1 MNRHRIS
8 GLVLVFLLAF
18 GLGAST
24 AAQAPGGVEVLLGK
38 ARSLEARGRMDLAT
52 QNWKQVLLV
61 NPSQMEALA
70 GLARYAKQNGDADAE
85 RGYLNRMRKI
95 NPKDPAIATVER
107 MRVITPQERN
117 RLDEAGRLAMQ
128 HKPDEAMRIYHEVF
142 GDEPPS
148 GKWAEPFY
156 DTEAASTGGR
166 EKAITHLR
174 QLCARAPNNEVYRL
188 WLARVLSYDPK
199 TRMEA
204 FRLFETIKDS
214 GTVEQAR
221 TTWRQ
226 ALVWEKENMAA
237 LGPFNAYLQRYPDP
251 DLQKIQQSLE
261 AKQEHAITEAN
272 KEHGFQAL
280 RSKDLPAAEARF
292 EEVLR
297 HSPNDANAVA
307 GLAFVR
313 LSQKR
318 FDEALDL
325 FGRARE
331 LAPQKADIREGYDTA
346 KFLSLMQQGSTALQ
360 QNRPEAAI
368 IAYNQALSL
377 QPSNQQA
384 LLGTAQALVRQRKF
398 SDAENRFKEVLSQD
412 PNNAEAT
419 AGLGFIRLN
428 QQKFDDAAN
437 LLGEARR
444 LNPNRADV
452 NESYRTA
459 KFWAAMRQAEVA
471 LSENHPDA
479 AISNYQQ
486 ALMLSPGSKDALFG
500 LAVAAD
506 RKQNYAQ
513 AIQAYTQ
520 VTTANPG
527 DVQSWLGLMK
537 AQIASNNPQAA
548 IATSQRIPS
557 LARQPIEVRPDYLAE
572 LAQAYYKT
580 NHPAEGDQMLRRA
593 LDAASR
599 SDSEQALNVRLEIA
613 GTLMDQGKMDRAI
626 NIYQN
631 ATASHPE
638 NALAWQGLVGA
649 YARTRDFAHAR
660 AAVRSMPQRPYEA
673 ASKDPGFLNSVAA
686 IYSAGGQCG
695 EAEDFLNRSLALDK
709 AAGRQPAENTR
720 LQLADIWLREGN
732 HERAASAYHELTA
745 SSPNSVEAWRGY
757 ITALHE
763 KHDDR
768 SAVAEA
774 DRIPTSVR
782 RQLEQNPDFLTLL
795 ASANSILGRH
805 HETVELLQQ
814 ARSRIES
821 QGKVPSASIDL
832 QLAWA
837 MLGDSQQ
844 EQDPRELLWKTRT
857 RLDLTPKQRAAVD
870 EIWSTWSI
878 RKAEQALQGK
888 EPAGAVTVLT
898 DAQRELPNNPK
909 INAALASVYMRQ
921 HQWQQALEVYQS
933 WGMTGAEAAD
943 YRAAAGAA
951 LAAHKTEVA
960 NQFMQEGLQHFPR
973 DPELLRMTA
982 KQAVSRGE
990 YDQAESY
997 LKTALAATRQQETNA
1012 HETPAE
1018 EHTNPPVQNPPLPNS
1033 GGAGSALNALT
1044 PSAGMPDCQSSAKST
1059 TPGDLRIRPISAVSF
1074 DEDEP
1079 VNPQKEQQIQDEI
1092 DVVENRNTPFID
1104 LGTIGSGRTGDAGID
1119 RLIIEDGVI
1128 GGFVTANNQVRFGLE
1143 AHGIYLFSGTPDG
1156 RSKSSFGTL
1165 APGTTFGQQET
1176 AGVTG
1181 EVQLST
1187 PTFGLDFGAT
1197 PQQFPVPNFT
1207 GGIRFRPLNGP
1218 ISFLATRDSVKD
1230 SLLSYA
1236 GVRDPGTGI
1245 IWGGVVANTGTLQ
1258 FDHQDRHGG
1267 QYASGSYSYLTG
1279 KNVPNNWE
1287 VAANAGFYFTVV
1299 KGLAVGA
1306 NVNGMHYDRNLSFF
1320 SLGQGGYFSP
1330 QQYGLASIPISWFSR
1345 HKRFEYEIRASL
1357 GAQYFSQDSSPFFP
1371 ARVNAILPPAGAY
1384 RGETHTGP
1392 NYSFALRLGYR
1403 IAPHVYF
1410 DTFATANNA
1419 RNYATQTVGFS
1430 LKFLAHRLPTNTDLH
1445 VNSIPDWRGNQ
1456 PFAIE

>member
-1 MNRHRIS
+1 MNRRRIIS
-8 GLVLVFLLAF
+8 LLLFFLLTL
-18 GLGAST
+18 GLCAS
-24 AAQAPGGVEVLLGK
+24 AGQAPGGVEVLLGK
-38 ARSLEARGRMDLAT
+38 ARSLEARGRMDLAI
-52 QNWKQVLLV
+52 QNWRQVLLV
-61 NPSQMEALA
+61 NPNQMEALA
-70 GLARYAKQNGDADAE
+70 GLARYAKQNGDAEAE

-95 NPKDPAIATVER
+95 NPKDPAIAAVEK
-107 MRVITPQERN
+107 MRVITPQQRS

-156 DTEAASTGGR
+156 ETEAASTGGR
-166 EKAITHLR
+166 EKAITQLR
-174 QLCARAPNNEVYRL
+174 QLSTRAPNNEVYRL

-199 TRMEA
+199 TRMEG
-204 FRLFETIKDS
+204 FRLFETIKDP

-226 ALVWEKENMAA
+226 ALLWEKENMVA
-237 LGPFNAYLQRYPDP
+237 LGSLDAYLQRYPDP
-251 DLQKIQQSLE
+251 ELEKIRQSLQE
-261 AKQEHAITEAN
+261 KQEHATTEAN

-297 HSPNDANAVA
+297 RSPNDANAIA

-313 LSQKR
+313 LNQKR
-318 FDEALDL
+318 FDDALNL

-331 LAPQKADIREGYDTA
+331 LAPQRADIREGYDTA
-346 KFLSLMQQGSTALQ
+346 KFLSAMQQGSTALE
-360 QNRPEAAI
+360 QNRPEIAI
-368 IAYNQALSL
+368 AAYNAALSM

-384 LLGTAQALVRQRKF
+384 LLGTAQALVRERKF
-398 SDAENRFKEVLSQD
+398 SDAESRFKQVLSQD

-444 LNPNRADV
+444 LNPNRTDV

-459 KFWAAMRQAEVA
+459 KFWAVMKQGEAA
-471 LSENHPDA
+471 LSQNHTDT
-479 AISNYQQ
+479 AIANYQQ
-486 ALMLSPGSKDALFG
+486 ALTLNPGSKDALLG
-500 LAVAAD
+500 LALAED

-513 AIQAYTQ
+513 SIQAYTQ
-520 VTTANPG
+520 LTAANPA

-537 AQIASNNPQAA
+537 AQIAAKNPQAA
-548 IATSQRIPS
+548 ITTSQRIPP
-557 LARQPIEVRPDYLAE
+557 AAKQQIEARPDYLAE
-572 LAQAYYKT
+572 MAQAYYKT
-580 NHPAEGDQMLRRA
+580 NHPAEGDQLLRRA
-593 LDAASR
+593 LDAANR
-599 SDSEQALNVRLEIA
+599 SDSEQALSVRLEIA
-613 GTLMDQGKMDRAI
+613 GALMDQGKPDRALD
-626 NIYQN
+626 IYQH
-631 ATASHPE
+631 ATASHPD
-638 NALAWQGLVGA
+638 NVLAWQGLVGA
-649 YARTRDFAHAR
+649 YARTRDFTHAR
-660 AAVRSMPQRPYEA
+660 AAVRSMPQASYEGA
-673 ASKDPGFLNSVAA
+673 NKDPGFLNSVAA

-732 HERAASAYHELTA
+732 YERAASAYHELT
-745 SSPNSVEAWRGY
+745 SSNQNSVEAWRGY
-757 ITALHE
+757 ITSLHE

-768 SAVAEA
+768 SAVGEA
-774 DRIPTSVR
+774 QRIPTAVR
-782 RQLEQNPDFLTLL
+782 TRLEANPDFLTLL
-795 ASANSILGRH
+795 ASANSTLGQH
-805 HETVELLQQ
+805 HQTVLLLQQ
-814 ARSRIES
+814 ARSHLES
-821 QGKVPSASIDL
+821 QGKIPPAALDL

-837 MLGDSQQ
+837 MLADAQPG
-844 EQDPRELLWKTRT
+844 QDPRELLWKTRT
-857 RLDLTPKQRAAVD
+857 RTDLTGKQRAAID

-878 RKAEQALQGK
+878 RKAEQAWQAK
-888 EPAGAVTVLT
+888 EPTRAVTALM
-898 DAQRELPNNPK
+898 DAQRELPNNPR
-909 INAALASVYMRQ
+909 IHAALASVYMRQ
-921 HQWQQALEVYQS
+921 RQFPQALEVYRS
-933 WGMTGAEAAD
+933 WGMAGAEAAD

-951 LAAHKTEVA
+951 LAAHKTEIA
-960 NQFMQEGLQHFPR
+960 NQFMQEGLQHFPN

-982 KQAVSRGE
+982 KQAVSRGK
-990 YDQAESY
+990 YDEAESY
-997 LKTALAATRQQETNA
+997 LKTALAATRQQPLNNA
-1012 HETPAE
+1012 PKGPTEEPNSPA
-1018 EHTNPPVQNPPLPNS
+1018 VQNEALPGS
-1033 GGAGSALNALT
+1033 GGVDSAMNLLT
-1044 PSAGMPDCQSSAKST
+1044 PSPEMPNCRSSARSN
-1059 TPGDLRIRPISAVSF
+1059 TPGDLRIKPISAVSV
-1074 DEDEP
+1074 DSDEP

-1092 DVVENRNTPFID
+1092 DVVQNRNTPFVD
-1104 LGTIGSGRTGDAGID
+1104 LGDVASGRAGDPGID
-1119 RLIIEDGVI
+1119 RLIIEDGI
-1128 GGFVTANNQVRFGLE
+1128 LGASVTANNEVRFGLE
-1143 AHGIYLFSGTPDG
+1143 AHGIYLYSGTPDG
-1156 RSKSSFGTL
+1156 HSKSQFGTL
-1165 APGTTFGQQET
+1165 APGVTFGQQAT

-1181 EVQLST
+1181 ELQLST

-1207 GGIRFRPLNGP
+1207 GGLRFRPLNGP
-1218 ISFLATRDSVKD
+1218 ITFLATRDSVKD

-1236 GVRDPGTGI
+1236 GIRDPGSGI
-1245 IWGGVVANTGTLQ
+1245 IWGGVVSNTGTLQ
-1258 FDHQDRHGG
+1258 FDHKDRRGG
-1267 QYASGSYSYLTG
+1267 QYASGSFSYLTG

-1287 VAANAGFYFTVV
+1287 VSANAGLYFTIV
-1299 KGLAVGA
+1299 KGLAVGLNA
-1306 NVNGMHYDRNLSFF
+1306 NGMHYDRNLSFF

-1371 ARVNAILPPAGAY
+1371 ARVNAILPPQGSY
-1384 RGETHTGP
+1384 RSETHTGP